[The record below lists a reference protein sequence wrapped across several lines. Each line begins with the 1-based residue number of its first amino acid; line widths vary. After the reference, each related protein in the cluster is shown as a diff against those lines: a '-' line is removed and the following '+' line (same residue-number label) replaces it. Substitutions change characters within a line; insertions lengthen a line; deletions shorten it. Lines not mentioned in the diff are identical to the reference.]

1 MRTNYLIN
9 NVDDKNKYVWLDK
22 SEYLSQLPK
31 LYRVLYFL
39 RVYKFKKF
47 RSRTDAR
54 PSQVYNQ
61 GYVALMDVNYLN
73 PLSYL
78 WLLFLVIIGIINIL
92 REGLSEGFSLEI
104 KVKKSLVLKSKKEK
118 NHGKNR

>member
-1 MRTNYLIN
+1 MRKNYLIN
-9 NVDDKNKYVWLDK
+9 NVDDKEKFVWLDK

-31 LYRVLYFL
+31 IYRVLYFL
-39 RVYKFKKF
+39 RVYKFKNF

-54 PSQVYNQ
+54 PSQVYDK

-73 PLSYL
+73 PLSYP
-78 WLLFLVIIGIINIL
+78 WLLFLVIIGIITIL
-92 REGLSEGFSLEI
+92 REGFFSLEI
-104 KVKKSLVLKSKKEK
+104 KVKKSLVSKSKKEK